1 MPFSL
6 RVAAFVLLSA
16 ALVFAVNPGHAF
28 EHMMRADPTALAVA
42 LAVSCLGVVVS
53 GMKWRGLLRARRIE
67 MPLVE
72 TVRLYW
78 IGMFFSNFLP
88 TSVGGDAVRLSLARH
103 RGSVH
108 ELAASILVERLTGLA
123 MLLGVLAAGLA
134 VHATFAGSFAVPD
147 SVWVLV
153 LITAVGI
160 VLALLLPRPMRRLTA
175 RVRRRL
181 PSRLGPATIMAE
193 RVLHALRAYG
203 ANPRALLSAVGMSLP
218 FYITIVLSHAACLAA
233 VGAHVTPL
241 QLLVVAPLVS
251 LVSVIPIV
259 PNGAGL
265 TEGAFVL
272 LYAGV
277 GVPPD
282 VALAAALLR
291 RLVDL
296 VNSAIGGGIWA
307 LRRKPILRPA

>member
-1 MPFSL
+1 MPLSL

-16 ALVFAVNPGHAF
+16 ALVFAVNPGQAF
-28 EHMMRADPTALAVA
+28 ERLLHADPTAIAVA
-42 LAVSCLGVVVS
+42 LAVSSIGVVVS
-53 GMKWRGLLRARRIE
+53 GMKWRGLLRARRID
-67 MPLVE
+67 MPLRE

-88 TSVGGDAVRLSLARH
+88 TSIGGDAVRLSLARH
-103 RGSVH
+103 RGSAH

-134 VHATFAGSFAVPD
+134 VHAASASTYSVPQ
-147 SVWVLV
+147 SVWMLVLV
-153 LITAVGI
+153 TALTV
-160 VLALLLPRPMRRLTA
+160 VLALLLPRPLRRIMA
-175 RVRRRL
+175 RVRRRM
-181 PSRLGPATIMAE
+181 PARLGPALIMLE
-193 RVLHALRAYG
+193 RVLHTLAAYN
-203 ANPRALLSAVGMSLP
+203 ANPRALVAAVGMSLP

-233 VGAHVTPL
+233 VGAHVSPFDL
-241 QLLVVAPLVS
+241 VVVAPLIS

-291 RLVDL
+291 RIIDL
-296 VNSAIGGGIWA
+296 GNSAIGGGLWTM
-307 LRRKPILRPA
+307 RRRPLLRPA